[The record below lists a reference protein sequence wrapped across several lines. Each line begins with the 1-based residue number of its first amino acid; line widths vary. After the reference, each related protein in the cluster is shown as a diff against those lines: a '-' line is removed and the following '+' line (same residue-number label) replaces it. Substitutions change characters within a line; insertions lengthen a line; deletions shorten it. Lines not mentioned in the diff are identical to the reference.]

1 SDRSLKSV
9 THFSFDQL
17 SEEEQ
22 EVLGALVL
30 HGPLFAFSAAEITNW
45 RKSHLLCKCSSI
57 DQNQCASDPMM
68 VCAVSG
74 HQFALCAASVPSDPD
89 ALPSPSVILQL
100 LVS

>member
-1 SDRSLKSV
+1 MSDRSLKSV

-45 RKSHLLCKCSSI
+45 RKSACTCHATGVNSVTDTQKFDSCS
-57 DQNQCASDPMM
+57 D
-68 VCAVSG
+68 V
-74 HQFALCAASVPSDPD
+74 L
-89 ALPSPSVILQL
+89 
-100 LVS
+100 